1 MKRILQQIES
11 FITFDFPLDTEQI
24 SQFFIDTHCR
34 YRTGNAFW
42 SLSGTRRKVI
52 AAFWFRDVLMHFS
65 CIIGLAALCGS
76 LVSTPDYMYWLVV
89 FFTGL
94 FAFGVMFVLHYW
106 PSFYSDFLPKLD
118 SIVAR
123 HEQETMS
130 EKKLE
135 KCRRT
140 QFSIPTLTIILYVFS
155 KNCRFPFPACT
166 DQSAELLNSLYGSD
180 KDKIKE
186 NLRRMYKL
194 FTLSVRERA
203 EVQKGINQAR
213 AFFEALEHSAANDIL
228 DELELKVQKGGQ

>member
-1 MKRILQQIES
+1 MRKVLKKFEL
-11 FITFDFPLDTEQI
+11 FITFDSPLDNRYI
-24 SQFFIDTHCR
+24 SHFFIITHKR
-34 YRTGNAFW
+34 YKIVDAHW
-42 SLSGTRRKVI
+42 CLSGTRRKVI
-52 AAFWFRDVLMHFS
+52 ASYWFRDVLIHFS
-65 CIIGLAALCGS
+65 AIVGIAALYGL
-76 LVSTPDYMYWLVV
+76 LVNCPNFMFLMAV
-89 FFTGL
+89 FSTGL
-94 FAFGVMFVLHYW
+94 FAFAVLFTLHYW

-155 KNCRFPFPACT
+155 KNCGFPFPACT
-166 DQSAELLNSLYGSD
+166 DRSAELLNNLYGSD

-186 NLRRMYKL
+186 NLRRLYKL
-194 FTLSVRERA
+194 STLSVRERA

-213 AFFEALEHSAANDIL
+213 AFFEALEHRPANDIL
-228 DELELKVQKGGQ
+228 DELELKVQKSGQ